1 MGNLMTCLGLVF
13 LIAPGGFILANN
25 RQLCIINIIWTQFV
39 NINIAIMPESA
50 VTPSKKVIKAK
61 KPAAKPAHPTYAIMI
76 SAAIKD
82 LKVRGGSSRSAIL
95 KYIVANYKI
104 ADAAKAQIS
113 AKLAIRKLLAA
124 EKIIQV
130 KGSFKLPKEEKAAKP
145 KLVKKAEAKKPASKK
160 PVKKVK
166 KTDEKKSRATAKT
179 PAVKKPSTKKPAAKK
194 ATKKP
199 VAKKPVPKKTPKK
212 PVAKKAAKK

>member
-1 MGNLMTCLGLVF
+1 
-13 LIAPGGFILANN
+13 
-25 RQLCIINIIWTQFV
+25 
-39 NINIAIMPESA
+39 MPESA
-50 VTPSKKVIKAK
+50 VATSKKIIKAK
-61 KPAAKPAHPTYAIMI
+61 KPTEKPAHPTYAIMI

-82 LKVRGGSSRSAIL
+82 LKERGGSSRSAIL

-104 ADAAKAQIS
+104 ADAAKAQVS
-113 AKLAIRKLLAA
+113 AKLAIRKMLAA

-145 KLVKKAEAKKPASKK
+145 KPVKEPATKKPASKT
-160 PVKKVK
+160 PVKKAK
-166 KTDEKKSRATAKT
+166 KTDEKKSKATT
-179 PAVKKPSTKKPAAKK
+179 KKPATKKPAAKK

-199 VAKKPVPKKTPKK
+199 TAKKPVPKKVAKK